1 MSSHP
6 FVSIITTAYNHSHF
20 IRRCVDS
27 VLSQTYPHWEQII
40 VDDGSTD
47 DTGEIVRG
55 YHDPRLR
62 YERQPNQG
70 PFQLAA
76 TYNRALSLAKGD
88 LIAILEGDDFWPSK
102 KLSIQVPEFA
112 NPDAVLAYGEAV
124 DVSANGEE
132 QKTASHTTRLRKQ
145 LPSGV
150 RCNNPAGSATR
161 YMLLAEGRS
170 LVSPSTV
177 ILRRSTLETIGG
189 FQGAPGL
196 PLTDYPTFIELS
208 LKGAFCYSPAT
219 LGYRRRHE
227 ESITV
232 HHSRTIYEK
241 VSEFTLQFLARHGE
255 EIPLTQLEL
264 RSLKENWQGAQYKL
278 HFSEGRALL
287 LQGLWADARRHFRL
301 AAQSS
306 SSGVRLAAMAGFLCS
321 CLHTDVEPL
330 MKLGGRPDLRVR
342 ARSLGA
348 AS

>member
-1 MSSHP
+1 LQSQP
-6 FVSIITTAYNHSHF
+6 LVSIITTTYNHSHF

-40 VDDGSTD
+40 IDDGSAD
-47 DTGEIVRG
+47 DTGEIVLS
-55 YHDPRLR
+55 YHDPRIR

-76 TYNRALSLAKGD
+76 TYNRALCLAKGD
-88 LIAILEGDDFWPSK
+88 LIAILEGDDFWPSA

-112 NPDAVLAYGEAV
+112 DPDVVLAYGEAA

-145 LPSGV
+145 LPSAV
-150 RCNNPAGSATR
+150 LCNNPAGLATR
-161 YMLLAEGRS
+161 HMLLAEGRS

-177 ILRRSTLETIGG
+177 ILRRSALEGIGG
-189 FQGAPGL
+189 FQDVPGL

-208 LKGAFCYSPAT
+208 LKGTFHYSPAT

-227 ESITV
+227 KSITV

-241 VSEFTLQFLARHGE
+241 VSEFTLQFLASHRE
-255 EIPLTQLEL
+255 EVPLSEFEL
-264 RSLKENWQGAQYKL
+264 CSLKENWQGAQYKL

-287 LQGLWADARRHFRL
+287 LQGLWADSRRRFRL
-301 AAQSS
+301 AAQSR
-306 SSGVRLAAMAGFLCS
+306 SSGVRLAAFAGFLCS
-321 CLHTDVEPL
+321 CLHTDIEPL
-330 MKLGGRPDLRVR
+330 MKLGGRADLRGQ
-342 ARSLGA
+342 AMPLGTRS
-348 AS
+348 

>member
-6 FVSIITTAYNHSHF
+6 VVSIITTAYNHSHF

-55 YHDPRLR
+55 YHDPRIR
-62 YERQPNQG
+62 YERQHNQG

-88 LIAILEGDDFWPSK
+88 LIAILEGDDFWPSE

-112 NPDAVLAYGEAV
+112 NPDVVLAYGEAV

-132 QKTASHTTRLRKQ
+132 QKTSSHTTRLRKQ
-145 LPSGV
+145 LPSEV
-150 RCNNPAGSATR
+150 LCNHPAGSATR

-255 EIPLTQLEL
+255 EIPLTELEL

-306 SSGVRLAAMAGFLCS
+306 SKGVRLAAMAGFLCS
-321 CLHTDVEPL
+321 CLHTDAEPL
-330 MKLGGRPDLRVR
+330 MKLGGRSDLRVR